1 MAKNLVLSF
10 LLLISFAGFSQDV
23 FGTWQTIDSETGKPT
38 SHIKIYKGTNGKAYG
53 KIVKIHDPKAQ
64 DDVCDKCKDERKGK
78 PVLNMVIIT
87 GLVKDGD
94 EYNGGKVVDTRNG
107 KVYDCAMWVEN
118 GDLKFRG
125 YLGWFFQTETWKR
138 VE

>member
-1 MAKNLVLSF
+1 M
-10 LLLISFAGFSQDV
+10 
-23 FGTWQTIDSETGKPT
+23 
-38 SHIKIYKGTNGKAYG
+38 
-53 KIVKIHDPKAQ
+53 KIHDPKAK

-78 PVLNMVIIT
+78 PILNMVIIT

-138 VE
+138 VK